1 MLHLFN
7 NDVNFNAKL
16 LLEPVYLK
24 VNGCY
29 NGHGTHMAPD
39 SAIFSQ
45 QHMHL

>member
-7 NDVNFNAKL
+7 NDVNVSAKL

-29 NGHGTHMAPD
+29 NGHGAHMAPD
-39 SAIFSQ
+39 WAIFSQ
-45 QHMHL
+45 WHMCL